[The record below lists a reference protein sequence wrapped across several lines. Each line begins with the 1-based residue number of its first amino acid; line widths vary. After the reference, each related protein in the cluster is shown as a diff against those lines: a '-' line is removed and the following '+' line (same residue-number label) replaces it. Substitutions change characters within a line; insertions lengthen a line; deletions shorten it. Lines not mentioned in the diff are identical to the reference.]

1 MILYFIYRLAP
12 WVNQILYDQIINW
25 IVFGSL
31 HDPNNEFFIKQLQP
45 KISSSSSTHK
55 LDSSTIVGNK
65 SPHSAPKYGI
75 RGSKDGNYEKYYVD
89 YALVPSHFPITITDR
104 ILYIGSSIGI
114 LSNSES
120 KFSSLICI

>member
-1 MILYFIYRLAP
+1 MIFSPFFCRLAP

-45 KISSSSSTHK
+45 KIGGSSHK
-55 LDSSTIVGNK
+55 LDSSTTVGNK
-65 SPHSAPKYGI
+65 SPHSAPRYGI

-89 YALVPSHFPITITDR
+89 YALVPSHFPIAITDR

-120 KFSSLICI
+120 KCSCVILF